1 MMTVI
6 LVSKSVNIIIMII
19 LNIFQELIVCDRG

>member
-6 LVSKSVNIIIMII
+6 LVSKSVNIIIMIS